1 MDTKRTCGTCTKCC
15 EGYLSGEAFGH
26 TFYPGKP
33 CHFIAIGKGCS
44 IYDKRPQ
51 DPCVSYKCGW
61 LTNTDIP
68 EWMKPSDI
76 DSIIDMRTLN
86 NFEYINL
93 REAGNP
99 MQAKVLSWFF
109 QYILKNG
116 LNAVWQVD
124 GGFNWAGNP
133 EFVAAMEKNKPN
145 LDT

>member
-61 LTNTDIP
+61 LTNSEIP
-68 EWMKPSDI
+68 EWMKPNEI
-76 DSIIDMRTLN
+76 DAIIDMRQIKE
-86 NFEYINL
+86 FEYINL

-99 MQAKVLSWFF
+99 MQAKVLNWLF

-116 LNAVWQVD
+116 LN
-124 GGFNWAGNP
+124 
-133 EFVAAMEKNKPN
+133 
-145 LDT
+145 

>member
-61 LTNTDIP
+61 LTSEDIP

-76 DSIIDMRTLN
+76 NAIIDMRKIEGI
-86 NFEYINL
+86 EYLSVI
-93 REAGNP
+93 EAGETL
-99 MQAKVLSWFF
+99 KSEVLSWVIEFAISKGF
-109 QYILKNG
+109 NL
-116 LNAVWQVD
+116 LWQVN
-124 GGFNWAGNP
+124 GFKHWIGSP
-133 EFVAAMEKNKPN
+133 EFQEKISIPNK
-145 LDT
+145 LL